1 MSEAIILKLSD
12 PAVTHERSQ
21 ILEEIEEIFFE
32 SSARKSFSDEEAR
45 VRFQWRYL
53 GFYLAHYPDC
63 VWIAKSKGVLGYCLG
78 MPMTLSPELYKLQPH
93 LVMFEGYYKEYPA
106 HLHINCHADARG
118 QGLGSKLVKE
128 FEKGMQELG
137 IKGIHL
143 MTSPESR
150 NRSFYQRLGYTF
162 EVELSYQQSPILL
175 MGKRL

>member
-1 MSEAIILKLSD
+1 MSEAMILKLTD
-12 PAVTHERSQ
+12 PALTPHSSQ
-21 ILEEIEEIFFE
+21 VHKEIEEIFFE
-32 SSARKSFSDEEAR
+32 SSARKSFCDEKERA
-45 VRFQWRYL
+45 RFQWKYL
-53 GFYLAHYPDC
+53 GFYLTHFPEYA
-63 VWIAKSKGVLGYCLG
+63 WIARSQRVLGYCLG
-78 MPMTLSPELYKLQPH
+78 MPTTQSPELYQLQPH
-93 LVMFEGYYKEYPA
+93 LATFESYYSEFPG

-128 FEKGMQELG
+128 FEKGMQERG

-162 EVELSYQQSPILL
+162 EIELAYQGSPILL